1 MFVFSDCDS
10 IKARYLS
17 EIKELEM
24 LKAKHLSEIKMLKY
38 KCHSEAENKP
48 CPISE
53 PGYVIV
59 KGKCIYIETLKMNR
73 ANAKVGVI

>member
-10 IKARYLS
+10 IEASHLS
-17 EIKELEM
+17 EIKM
-24 LKAKHLSEIKMLKY
+24 LKAKHLSEIKMLKD

-59 KGKCIYIETLKMNR
+59 KGKCIYVESLKMNR
-73 ANAKVGVI
+73 TNAEVGVI